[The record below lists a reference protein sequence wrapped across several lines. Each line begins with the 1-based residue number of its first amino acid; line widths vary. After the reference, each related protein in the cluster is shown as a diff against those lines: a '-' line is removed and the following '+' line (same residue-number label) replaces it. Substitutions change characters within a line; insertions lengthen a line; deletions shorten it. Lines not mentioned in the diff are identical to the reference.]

1 MHTNLNPRTDA
12 SGCVTFAAP
21 LAESNRSRRKRV
33 RKLVFMRGLTFAQAE
48 RAADV
53 LTESEIENFAC
64 QLPAWVWE
72 R

>member
-1 MHTNLNPRTDA
+1 MQTDLNPRTDA
-12 SGCVTFAAP
+12 SGCVTLTAP
-21 LAESNRSRRKRV
+21 PAESNRSRRKRV

-64 QLPAWVWE
+64 QLPAWVWS